1 MTQPRHTVLY
11 LLGVLVL
18 LAGVVLTTP
27 GTATRAA
34 WRTAEQVA
42 VPASTTGR
50 AGLEVAADGDR
61 AAVLTNTSGFGVLA
75 RPADVSVLA
84 PDGTVLALAGA
95 SFAWQD
101 GCAGPAA
108 WTARGAGSPVTAVAG
123 EPAPLPRDATARLC
137 LEVSLAE
144 VPAETLR
151 PWDGRS
157 LRVLTRLEALS
168 LDGVSQRAERTWET
182 AVPVDLPAAQP
193 PAGQEPPGEDPGG
206 QEPGGQE
213 PGGQEPAEPPAEEPA
228 TPAGCTAAGKD
239 ALVTWTWQGPDEV
252 LGWELLRRPQAAG
265 GTWETLRTLGDGSV
279 RQALLTVDDIPAAE
293 RGPGR
298 QSPWEFTV
306 RPRTAAGPA
315 ADPPALWTLHSPGNS
330 HKIACPGDTA

>member
-11 LLGVLVL
+11 LLGVLAL

-34 WRTAEQVA
+34 WRTAEQVT

-61 AAVLTNTSGFGVLA
+61 AAVLTNTSGFGVRA

-108 WTARGAGSPVTAVAG
+108 WTARGAGAPVTAVAG
-123 EPAPLPRDATARLC
+123 EPVPLPRDATARLC

-157 LRVLTRLEALS
+157 LRVVTRLEALS

-182 AVPVDLPAAQP
+182 AVLVDLPAAEP
-193 PAGQEPPGEDPGG
+193 PAGEEPPGEDPGG
-206 QEPGGQE
+206 QEPAG
-213 PGGQEPAEPPAEEPA
+213 PPAEAPA
-228 TPAGCTAAGKD
+228 APAGCTAAGKD
-239 ALVTWTWQGPDEV
+239 ALVAWTWQGPDEV
-252 LGWELLRRPQAAG
+252 LGWELLRRPQAG
-265 GTWETLRTLGDGSV
+265 GAWETLRILGDGSV

-298 QSPWEFTV
+298 QSAWEFAV

-330 HKIACPGDTA
+330 RRIACPGDTA